1 MPYCDGVT
9 VPIVVALEQQQAR
22 VAPGD
27 ICLAIDVLRAT
38 TTLSILFA
46 RGSAAVWLASDTDA
60 ALAYARQTGRLVCG
74 ERGGLP
80 PPGFD
85 FGNSPLEMSRA
96 DGLQGRELVMAT
108 TNGTNALRIAAA
120 GSHVFAASYANGG
133 AVVRAVRQVL
143 QAEIEDPERRIHVI
157 CAGTEGR
164 VGLDDVAC
172 AGSLVAQLLV
182 DLACTLDD
190 GAEIALRVHRSF
202 DGALDALRT
211 SGHARTLLERGLGE
225 DIHFSS
231 QRDITGVVPALDR
244 GPWPIYLID
253 ADETA

>member
-1 MPYCDGVT
+1 MPYCEGVT
-9 VPIVVALEQQQAR
+9 VPIVVALEQHQAQ
-22 VAPGD
+22 VSPAD

-46 RGSAAVWLASDTDA
+46 RGSAAVWLASDTDE
-60 ALAYARQTGRLVCG
+60 ALAHARHTGRLVCG

-96 DGLQGRELVMAT
+96 ESLRGREIVMAT
-108 TNGTNALRIAAA
+108 TNGTSALRIAAA
-120 GSHVFAASYANGG
+120 GSHAFAASYANGG
-133 AVVRAVRQVL
+133 AVVRAVRQIL
-143 QAEIEDPERRIHVI
+143 QSEDVEAERRIHVI

-172 AGSLVAQLLV
+172 AGSLVAHFLV
-182 DLACTLDD
+182 DLPCTLDD

-202 DGALDALRT
+202 DCALDALRT

-231 QRDITGVVPALDR
+231 QRDITGVVPALER
-244 GPWPIYLID
+244 GPWPIYLIR
-253 ADETA
+253 AGETA